1 MVNGFQGTFQ
11 KHFTKTR
18 VLMVEKLPY
27 SPEFIGTETLTVIEM
42 GYSWELLF
50 GDIN

>member
-1 MVNGFQGTFQ
+1 
-11 KHFTKTR
+11 
-18 VLMVEKLPY
+18 MVEKLPY